1 MALQI
6 GLADAEAVDVAIGR
20 FFHHVVGY
28 DAPGL
33 DGAAVGRVVAGC
45 GELDGRLLAGQR
57 QDGLHGALAE
67 GLRAQHDGTLV
78 VLQGASHDLGG
89 RGRTRVDQHHHLG
102 SLGPGRQRGDAVG
115 LAAARHVVLRAGVE
129 AALGVVGAAVGGG
142 DFHAGLQEGGRD
154 ADGAV
159 QQAARVIAQVQHH
172 GLERAVVLLGQ
183 LFEVIDQVVDG
194 VFLELRDADVA
205 HARFQQLAAYRL
217 HLDDVTHDGE
227 HDGLGHA
234 LALQRQGDGALGLA
248 AHHLDGFFQP
258 HVLGGGVADLDDQ
271 VTGLDAGLGRRGA
284 LDGRDHLDEAVL
296 GADLDAQ
303 AAELALGVDLQLLE
317 GVLVQIG
324 RVRIQP
330 GEHAADGV
338 GDQLVVLDGLDVV
351 GLDGAEDFAELAKL
365 VQRKDVAAGVAAFG
379 QCGKAQAERNA
390 GDGTDADEA
399 GRSEIGHEG
408 WDPFGRQCCRNAA
421 GHPAEASRRVGKNGQ
436 TGQARAA
443 CSSPVGRKGWTQ
455 EGLGLSPK
463 RRR

>member
-20 FFHHVVGY
+20 FFDHVVGY

-33 DGAAVGRVVAGC
+33 DGAAVGRVVAGR

-57 QDGLHGALAE
+57 QDGLHRALAE
-67 GLRAQHDGTLV
+67 GLRAQHDGALV
-78 VLQGASHDLGG
+78 VLQRTSHDLGG
-89 RGRTRVDQHHHLG
+89 RGRTCVDQHHHLG

-154 ADGAV
+154 ANGAV

-205 HARFQQLAAYRL
+205 HARFQQLAAHRL
-217 HLDDVTHDGE
+217 HLDDVAHDGE
-227 HDGLGHA
+227 HDGLRDA

-271 VTGLDAGLGRRGA
+271 VAGLDAGLGRGGA

-303 AAELALGVDLQLLE
+303 AAELALGVDLQFLE

-408 WDPFGRQCCRNAA
+408 
-421 GHPAEASRRVGKNGQ
+421 
-436 TGQARAA
+436 
-443 CSSPVGRKGWTQ
+443 
-455 EGLGLSPK
+455 
-463 RRR
+463 